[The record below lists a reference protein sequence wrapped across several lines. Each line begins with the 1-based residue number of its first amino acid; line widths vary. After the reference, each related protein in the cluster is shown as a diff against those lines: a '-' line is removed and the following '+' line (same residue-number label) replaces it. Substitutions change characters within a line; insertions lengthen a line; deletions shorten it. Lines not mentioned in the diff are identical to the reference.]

1 MHTAFEWEDMQ
12 AKGPFGRC
20 TCKWEDNMKMDLQE
34 MRQGGLDQINMAQD
48 MDRWQVL
55 MNAVMNWVP

>member
-1 MHTAFEWEDMQ
+1 MWHIRRTGEMHTAFEWEDMQ

-34 MRQGGLDQINMAQD
+34 MR
-48 MDRWQVL
+48 
-55 MNAVMNWVP
+55 